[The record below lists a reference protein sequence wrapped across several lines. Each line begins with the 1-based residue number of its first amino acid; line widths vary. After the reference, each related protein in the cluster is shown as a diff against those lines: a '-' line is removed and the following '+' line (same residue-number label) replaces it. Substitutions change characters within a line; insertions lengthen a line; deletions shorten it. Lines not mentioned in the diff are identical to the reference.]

1 MYRCSCG
8 KDYKRLRPFQE
19 HRAFCEILKTC
30 KNESIEHLQDTPS
43 HIDMWL
49 AMKTLIKKNEKLEN
63 DVKILTQWIKKQK
76 KKLSLVDWLNDN
88 FKLCKNGLDI
98 IKESELNEED
108 LHMVFQNN
116 FIEGMVHI
124 LYRLINEHQEKA
136 IKAFDQKLNTLFIYS
151 NSGWKLLDNDELKD
165 IINIIHRKLQIQLIN
180 YTKKHERQFND
191 LSRNDSWY
199 KNISKVM
206 GCGSNNNSHIKKIG
220 FKLYNRIR
228 YNLKNIIQYEFTF

>member
-1 MYRCSCG
+1 M
-8 KDYKRLRPFQE
+8 
-19 HRAFCEILKTC
+19 LKAS
-30 KNESIEHLQDTPS
+30 KNENVEHLLDVPS
-43 HIDMWL
+43 QLDIWL
-49 AMKTLIKKNEKLEN
+49 AMKILIQKNENLEN
-63 DVKILTQWIKKQK
+63 QVKELKCWIKKQK
-76 KKLSLVDWLNDN
+76 NKLSLIDWMNEN
-88 FKLCKNGLDI
+88 FKLCKDSIDI

-108 LHMVFQNN
+108 LHMVFEHN

-136 IKAFDQKLNTLFIYS
+136 IKGFDQKLNTLFIYT

-180 YTKKHERQFND
+180 YTKKNERQFND
-191 LSRNDSWY
+191 LTKNDNWY

-206 GCGSNNNSHIKKIG
+206 GCDSNNNSSIKKIS

-228 YNLKNIIQYEFTF
+228 YNLKNIIEYEFSF